1 MLGFRKIGAISTLL
15 LGMAGCAGTA
25 SSPRPAAPGGKPQA
39 DTPAQTVAP
48 EALAGYWLF
57 EMKAGGRSI
66 EASLHFRSE
75 RGVLAGTF
83 TGPDGNERELSDL
96 ALKEN
101 GVSWNFEG
109 PLGRQHADG
118 KIDGGSMR
126 GTMKRAARARRAQGS
141 SGSDDEPDPQEPPRG
156 SGGGAGGSR
165 GGGGRGGGG
174 RGGRRGSSSGA
185 GEVTWSA
192 YKSALPPSETPA
204 PVRTPV

>member
-1 MLGFRKIGAISTLL
+1 MFGFRRIGAVCVLL
-15 LGMAGCAGTA
+15 FGVIGCAGTS
-25 SSPRPAAPGGKPQA
+25 SSPRPVTPAGKPQA
-39 DTPAQTVAP
+39 ETAAKTVAP

-66 EASLHFRSE
+66 EASLHFRAE
-75 RGVLAGTF
+75 HGVLAGTF

-96 ALKEN
+96 ALKED

-109 PLGRQHADG
+109 PLGRQHAEGKLDG
-118 KIDGGSMR
+118 TSMR

-141 SGSDDEPDPQEPPRG
+141 SGSDDEPDPRESPRG
-156 SGGGAGGSR
+156 SGGGAGGPR

-174 RGGRRGSSSGA
+174 RGGRRGSGSA
-185 GEVTWSA
+185 AAEVTWSA

-204 PVRTPV
+204 PARTPV